1 MSYVVSTV
9 RDVTFKF
16 SASKETTRT
25 ASETIA
31 GPAESGVI
39 TIALQSYDFAY
50 SGQRNYDF
58 GQMAVQLSIVRDPN
72 RWRAV
77 CTATMRDDKKDQ
89 RQWEGSVVALV
100 QHLAP
105 A

>member
-1 MSYVVSTV
+1 MSFLVSAV

-16 SASKETTRT
+16 PAAKETTRT

-31 GPAESGVI
+31 GPAESGHV
-39 TIALQSYDFAY
+39 TICLQSYDFAY
-50 SGQRNYDF
+50 SGQRNFDF
-58 GQMAVQLSIVRDPN
+58 GQMAVQLSIVREPN
-72 RWRAV
+72 RWKAV

-89 RQWEGSVVALV
+89 RQWEGTVVALV
-100 QHLAP
+100 QHLVP